1 MSTSDINSQ
10 EGKVEGGNA
19 KPVHISNSNSQ
30 PIPIQQ
36 VGAPSSPTP
45 TTTQA
50 ASQANTPSIQSS
62 GTALSANPNRR
73 LWSIQN
79 LGTNPLYVRLG
90 TGASTT
96 VFHVALKAGGSNDD
110 GNGGYIVDEMWKGA
124 VSVAGT
130 SPRYTVTELQ

>member
-1 MSTSDINSQ
+1 MTTSDLNGQ
-10 EGKVEGGNA
+10 AGAVEGG
-19 KPVHISNSNSQ
+19 KSRPVHVTNGPDQ
-30 PIPIQQ
+30 PVSTTPT
-36 VGAPSSPTP
+36 GAPTNTP
-45 TTTQA
+45 TSTVPAT
-50 ASQANTPSIQSS
+50 SANTPSI
-62 GTALSANPNRR
+62 LSTGSPLAANPNRR

-90 TGASTT
+90 TGATTT

-124 VSVAGT
+124 VSIAGT

>member
-1 MSTSDINSQ
+1 MSTSDINSLD
-10 EGKVEGGNA
+10 GHVEGGNA
-19 KPVHISNSNSQ
+19 KPVHISNSTSA
-30 PIPIQQ
+30 PIPTTPT
-36 VGAPSSPTP
+36 GAPSNTP
-45 TTTQA
+45 TSTVPATT
-50 ASQANTPSIQSS
+50 ANTPAINSS
-62 GTALSANPNRR
+62 ASALAANANRR

-90 TGASTT
+90 AGASTT